1 MLEKNSSN
9 EDFEEPISENEEIE
23 LNQNELGSEYES
35 DKLLIAKLKES
46 LAEQEQNLAK
56 CQEKLKHSLADY
68 QNLERK
74 TKTDIQNGVNF
85 KIDKF
90 MVKFLSIYDDFLLAK
105 KVLSNQKI
113 DISGLE
119 SIVKNMNALLSEYG
133 VSPINALGEIFDPN
147 FHEAVSV
154 VEDSSLDDGTI
165 TKEIRKGYISQ
176 NRVIRP
182 SIVEISKKLKLDNSK
197 DEQND

>member
-119 SIVKNMNALLSEYG
+119 
-133 VSPINALGEIFDPN
+133 
-147 FHEAVSV
+147 
-154 VEDSSLDDGTI
+154 
-165 TKEIRKGYISQ
+165 
-176 NRVIRP
+176 
-182 SIVEISKKLKLDNSK
+182 
-197 DEQND
+197 

>member
-1 MLEKNSSN
+1 MLEKNQNN
-9 EDFEEPISENEEIE
+9 EEFEESVSENEEPKF
-23 LNQNELGSEYES
+23 NQNELGTEYES
-35 DKLLIAKLKES
+35 NKLLISKLKEF
-46 LAEQEQNLAK
+46 LAEQEQNLTN
-56 CQEKLKHSLADY
+56 CQDKLKRSLADY

-74 TKTDIQNGVNF
+74 TKMDIENGVNL

-90 MVKFLSIYDDFLLAK
+90 MIKFLSIYDDFIRAK
-105 KVLSNQKI
+105 KVLSDEKI

-119 SIVKNMNALLSEYG
+119 SIVKNMNSLLSEYG
-133 VSPINALGEIFDPN
+133 VSPINALGEIFNPN
-147 FHEAVSV
+147 FHEAISV

-182 SIVEISKKLKLDNSK
+182 SLVEISKKSKLDNSK